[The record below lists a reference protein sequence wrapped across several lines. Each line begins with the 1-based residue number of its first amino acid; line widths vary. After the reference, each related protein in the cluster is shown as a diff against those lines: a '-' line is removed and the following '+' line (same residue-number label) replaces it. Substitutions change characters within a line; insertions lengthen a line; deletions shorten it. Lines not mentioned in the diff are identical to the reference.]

1 MKKFWK
7 ALGLAALA
15 AAVPVRFQKD
25 ETGKKKYQ
33 SLLISVDVDPNEDG
47 QGAEIGINLGEGL
60 LTNAISSLV
69 GAKKEQHLFADD
81 EPEAA
86 VVEPITI
93 VEPNETADEADE
105 VEAADEAASVEETE
119 ADDEAAPVEE
129 TEAAE
134 EPSVT
139 EEDFDPEL

>member
-60 LTNAISSLV
+60 LTNAITNLV

-86 VVEPITI
+86 VVEPIEF
-93 VEPNETADEADE
+93 VAPEEVKAEAE
-105 VEAADEAASVEETE
+105 EGKAEIEEARTE
-119 ADDEAAPVEE
+119 AEEGKAEIEEAQE
-129 TEAAE
+129 E